1 MVVQKSLDIN
11 GGEFANNNFM
21 TFCEKSNVRICV
33 PVAES
38 PWSNGLIG
46 RLNAVLSIE
55 TDLPPVLENK
65 TSSELAQKNMNILHS
80 V

>member
-1 MVVQKSLDIN
+1 
-11 GGEFANNNFM
+11 M